1 MPLRVPSPAYSRP
14 CRLRAGYN
22 CDGGILANFPA
33 HIIQGRCDFLIGV
46 NLDTQETAIR
56 KSKELDSIK
65 SVVFRAIE
73 IMMMQNMA
81 TQDNLCDWCIFP
93 LKSTDYS
100 TFEMSK
106 DRMDEIF
113 NLGYE
118 AAKKGFKTV
127 REKLIKANKS
137 ADYK

>member
-1 MPLRVPSPAYSRP
+1 M
-14 CRLRAGYN
+14 
-22 CDGGILANFPA
+22 
-33 HIIQGRCDFLIGV
+33 
-46 NLDTQETAIR
+46 DTQETDI
-56 KSKELDSIK
+56 KESKELDSIK

-73 IMMMQNMA
+73 IMMKQNVA
-81 TQDNLCDWCIFP
+81 TQDNLCDWCILP
-93 LKSTDYS
+93 LKSTNYS
-100 TFEMSK
+100 TFETSK

-127 REKLIKANKS
+127 RKKLIKANKS